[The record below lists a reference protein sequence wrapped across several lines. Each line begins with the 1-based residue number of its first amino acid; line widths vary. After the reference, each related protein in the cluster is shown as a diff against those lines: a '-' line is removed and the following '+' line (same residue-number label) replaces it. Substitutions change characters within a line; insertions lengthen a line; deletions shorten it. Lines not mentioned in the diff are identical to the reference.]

1 MAQLTVFNP
10 DYSCSDVILISDYL
24 RDELRRIFNILKVE
38 EFNLFLL
45 KEIRR
50 RVLAKASR
58 ESKSTDIQKLKTIA
72 SDSLNWFDEL
82 LDVIYRIEELPN
94 SDSLTICL
102 SE

>member
-10 DYSCSDVILISDYL
+10 DYSCADVILISDSL
-24 RDELRRIFNILKVE
+24 RDELRRIFNILQVE

-45 KEIRR
+45 KKIKR

-58 ESKSTDIQKLKTIA
+58 ESFSINIEKLKTIA

-82 LDVIYRIEELPN
+82 LDVISRIEKLPN
-94 SDSLTICL
+94 RDCLTICL